1 MKTRIVME
9 LGFVRVETSKMVLF
23 VSTQGKHRR
32 KIEAIKK
39 ALVEHPDAEIFGL
52 TALELN
58 ELQIER

>member
-9 LGFVRVETSKMVLF
+9 TGFVRVETAKMVIF
-23 VSTQGKHRR
+23 ISTEGNQER

-39 ALVEHPDAEIFGL
+39 ALAEHPDAEIEGL

-58 ELQIER
+58 ELEIEK